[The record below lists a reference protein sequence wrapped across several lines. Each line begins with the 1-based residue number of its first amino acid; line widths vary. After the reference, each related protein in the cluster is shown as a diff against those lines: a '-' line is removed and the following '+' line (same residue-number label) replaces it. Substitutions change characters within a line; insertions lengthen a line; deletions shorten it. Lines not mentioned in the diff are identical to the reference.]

1 MNEEEKGKLIAAVKR
16 DCKITWSNSE
26 TEKEIEEKVEDSIE
40 MVAHK
45 LGMHEDEKEDF
56 TKPGY
61 ARTLLLKRCWYA
73 WNKMENEWEPNYRQ
87 EIITARHIYEVKHG
101 KEDTE

>member
-1 MNEEEKGKLIAAVKR
+1 MTEEEKSKLIAAAKR
-16 DCKITWSNSE
+16 ECKITWSNPD
-26 TEKEIEEKVEDSIE
+26 TEREIEEKVEDSIE